1 MATLYGVPAELPA
14 IREAVSRDDLE
25 RSGTLFFSFQDLDF
39 TKHPCWNS
47 MTSTGSGSRRVV
59 RMAELLLGLGVL
71 AIAGGLVVGVAA
83 YRRRRLVDVYR
94 QEGERLVAVAQVLI
108 FGGLILAFVVL
119 TIINNR

>member
-1 MATLYGVPAELPA
+1 
-14 IREAVSRDDLE
+14 
-25 RSGTLFFSFQDLDF
+25 
-39 TKHPCWNS
+39 
-47 MTSTGSGSRRVV
+47 
-59 RMAELLLGLGVL
+59 MAELLLALGVL

-119 TIINNR
+119 MIINNR